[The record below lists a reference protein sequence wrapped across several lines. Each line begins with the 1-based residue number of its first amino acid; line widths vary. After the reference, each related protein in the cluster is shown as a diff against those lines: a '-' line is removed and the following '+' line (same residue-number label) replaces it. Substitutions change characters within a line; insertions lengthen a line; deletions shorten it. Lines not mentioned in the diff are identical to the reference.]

1 VNCLNFG
8 NPEHPEVM
16 WQFSEVVDG
25 MSEACVALGIPVVGG
40 NVSFYNESR
49 GKDIDPTPVVGVI
62 GLVDA
67 LTTVPP
73 TPRLADGDAVVALGA
88 TAAELGGSEWATL
101 HGLRDG
107 LPPAA
112 DLSAGAALHALVRD
126 LVADRVVHGI
136 HDCADGGLAVAVAEM
151 AIASGV
157 GATLTSPADLVPG
170 VAWFSESA
178 SRVVLSV
185 APEREAEVLAAAAGA
200 GVPVT
205 VLGHAG
211 GDRIEAEGAFS
222 VSVAEA
228 TTAWRDAIPNILGTL
243 PVPVD

>member
-1 VNCLNFG
+1 
-8 NPEHPEVM
+8 
-16 WQFSEVVDG
+16 
-25 MSEACVALGIPVVGG
+25 
-40 NVSFYNESR
+40 
-49 GKDIDPTPVVGVI
+49 VI

-88 TAAELGGSEWATL
+88 TGAELGGSEWATL

-107 LPPAA
+107 RPPAA
-112 DLSAGAALHALVRD
+112 DLAAGAALHALVRD
-126 LVADRVVHGI
+126 LVADRVVYGI

-157 GATLTSPADLVPG
+157 GATLTSPADLAPPDLVPG

-200 GVPVT
+200 GVPVR
-205 VLGHAG
+205 VLGRAG
-211 GDRIEAEGAFS
+211 GDRIEADGAFS